1 MYGTILKLGM
11 KAAPHLLKAGGAT
24 AVLGAGAYGAGVGTA
39 ALVNPVAPDFIKD
52 LYKGSIEGD
61 DDGVFKGRGLTA
73 AVLKHFVDEGALEE
87 AEQRRDVT
95 KQVLGPSGYS
105 AQELGLGSGATRY
118 DAQTA
123 LGQKQRKDAEA
134 LRQQNRQDALR
145 PLEMQYAEL
154 AATRADA
161 QMARADDLAL
171 RREEL
176 LRQDQRYNERL
187 DRDERSRR
195 QEAIMAM
202 MGGLTSLGAAF
213 AM

>member
-24 AVLGAGAYGAGVGTA
+24 AALGAGAYGAGVGTA

-87 AEQRRDVT
+87 AAQRRDVT

-134 LRQQNRQDALR
+134 LRKQDRQDALM
-145 PLEMQYAEL
+145 PLKMQYAEL
-154 AATRADA
+154 AATRADT
-161 QMARADDLAL
+161 QMARADELAL